1 MVAPG
6 ASWMPIRELS
16 RRVGV
21 STDLLRKWEQRYAV
35 LSPQRTAG
43 NQRLYSRV
51 DEARARVMVRH
62 VRGGMPAAQAAEL
75 AISTRFR
82 IAPTATATASAGIP
96 QVAQTTTGMQAALER
111 YDETTAD
118 QALETLLRISPATT
132 VIGEILLPY
141 LRDIGERWQHGQLS
155 VAQEHFATAFIH
167 SRLLGLAR
175 GWDRGLGPRALLACP
190 PDEQHTLG
198 LIAFGIALHQ
208 TGWRI
213 TYLAADTPIPMIAEV
228 AASIAP
234 RVIVISATTPD
245 HLTLALPQLHEL
257 CPHDTIAIAG
267 AGADQ
272 NQARRSAAI
281 YLPDDPIASANI
293 IFVQASGG
301 QNQPDRP
308 ANIGRAGRLDDMI
321 RPHRTRNREQP
332 APSDLD
338 STARA
343 PTSPSRG
350 TAR

>member
-43 NQRLYSRV
+43 NHRLYSRV
-51 DEARARVMVRH
+51 DEARARVMLRH
-62 VRGGMPAAQAAEL
+62 VRDGMPAAQAAEL

-82 IAPTATATASAGIP
+82 IAPAAIAPAGIP
-96 QVAQTTTGMQAALER
+96 QVDQTTTGMQAALER

-118 QALETLLRISPATT
+118 QALETLLRISPVTT
-132 VIGEILLPY
+132 VIGRVLLPY
-141 LRDIGERWQHGQLS
+141 LHDIGERWRHGQLS

-198 LIAFGIALHQ
+198 LIAFGISLHQ
-208 TGWRI
+208 IGWRI

-228 AASIAP
+228 ASSIHP
-234 RVIVISATTPD
+234 RVIVMSATAAD
-245 HLTLALPQLHEL
+245 HLTLALPQLREL

-272 NQARRSAAI
+272 NLARQSAAI
-281 YLPDDPIASANI
+281 YLPDDPITSANI
-293 IFVQASGG
+293 IFVEASGV
-301 QNQPDRP
+301 QNQ
-308 ANIGRAGRLDDMI
+308 
-321 RPHRTRNREQP
+321 T
-332 APSDLD
+332 
-338 STARA
+338 
-343 PTSPSRG
+343 
-350 TAR
+350 